1 MENPGPAPKAIRFGV
16 FEIDPQAGE
25 LRKSGV
31 RLKLQDQPFQLLMT
45 LLDKPGTLVT
55 REELR
60 KKLWDT
66 DTFVDFEHSLGTAI
80 NKIREALGDSADN
93 PRFIETLPRRG
104 YRFLASVEPVER
116 HGAVPVIASSPAR
129 TRIPW
134 AATCGLVLALT
145 AALLIGLNVD
155 KLRMRIFAK
164 SRSPEIRSIAV
175 LPLQNLSNDPNQEYF
190 SDGITDALTTELAQI
205 GALRVI
211 SRTSAEHFKGTRE
224 TLPEIGRKLNVEAIV
239 EGSVTRSENRV
250 RITAQLI
257 EAQNDRHLWAKSY
270 ERDLR
275 DVLTLQDKVAR
286 DIAEEIRVKLTP
298 EERTRLTDARPV
310 NPEAHEAYLR
320 GRFLWN
326 QRTESQL
333 HKAKGYF
340 EQAIAKDPGYAAA
353 YSGLADTYFY
363 LSYGWGHIPP
373 KEGMP
378 LSRAA
383 ALKSIELNGSAA
395 EGHASLGTVKFLY
408 DWDFSGA
415 EQELRRAIA
424 LNPNYEMGHHA
435 YSVLLGAERRHEESV
450 AEARKAV
457 EVDPL
462 SVPAHNIFSS
472 MLAAANR
479 WDEAFLEDQRAL
491 ELDPNPTHLGMFHDR
506 MAYYYQRKGMTNEA
520 IEEEVKAR
528 TAKGAT
534 PEQIQEI
541 RNIYAQSGR
550 KGVLKREIDAALK
563 RWEKGH
569 WHNDAYV
576 IASLNAE
583 LGDMDNSF
591 KWIEKCIELRSTV
604 LIWIYVGDTAWR
616 KDPRFTEVQ
625 RKMGVHF

>member
-1 MENPGPAPKAIRFGV
+1 MPNQPRVVKFGV
-16 FEIDPQAGE
+16 FEVDLQAGE
-25 LRKSGV
+25 VRKAGM
-31 RLKLQDQPFQLLMT
+31 RQKLAGQPFQVLQALLER
-45 LLDKPGTLVT
+45 PQEIVT

-60 KKLWDT
+60 ERLWPGN
-66 DTFVDFEHSLGTAI
+66 TFVDYELALKKAV
-80 NKIREALGDSADN
+80 NRLREVLGDSAES
-93 PRFIETLPRRG
+93 PRFIETVPRRG
-104 YRFLASVEPVER
+104 YRFLSTVETAER
-116 HGAVPVIASSPAR
+116 PATIPAATGSP
-129 TRIPW
+129 TSLKIPW
-134 AATCGLVLALT
+134 ALTTGLTLAAVAVLLFAS
-145 AALLIGLNVD
+145 NSD
-155 KLRMRIFAK
+155 KLRTRIFAK
-164 SRSPEIRSIAV
+164 SRAHEIRSIAV
-175 LPLQNLSNDPNQEYF
+175 LPLENLSKDPSQDYF
-190 SDGITDALTTELAQI
+190 SEGITDALTTELAQI

-224 TLPEIGRKLNVEAIV
+224 TLPEIGRALNVEAIV

-250 RITAQLI
+250 RVTAQLI
-257 EAQNDRHLWAKSY
+257 DAPSDRHLWAKSY
-270 ERDLR
+270 ERDLK
-275 DVLTLQDKVAR
+275 DVLALQDELAR

-333 HKAKGYF
+333 QKAKDYF

-378 LSRAA
+378 LARAA
-383 ALKSIELNGSAA
+383 ALKSIELNVSAA

-408 DWDFSGA
+408 DWDWQGA

-435 YSVLLGAERRHEESV
+435 YSVLLGAEKRYEESV

-462 SVPAHNIFSS
+462 SVPAHNIYSS

-479 WDEAFLEDQRAL
+479 WDEAFLEDQKAL
-491 ELDPNPTHLGMFHDR
+491 ELDPNPTHLAMFHDR
-506 MAYYYQRKGMTNEA
+506 MAYYYQRKGMINEA
-520 IEEEVKAR
+520 IEEELKAR

-541 RNIYAQSGR
+541 RSIYAQSGR

-616 KDPRFTEVQ
+616 KDARFAEVQ